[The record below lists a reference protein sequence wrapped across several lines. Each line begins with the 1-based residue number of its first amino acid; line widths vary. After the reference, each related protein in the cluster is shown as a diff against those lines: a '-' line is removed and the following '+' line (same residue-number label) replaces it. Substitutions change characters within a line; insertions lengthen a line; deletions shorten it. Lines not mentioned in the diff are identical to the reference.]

1 MILWGPAGT
10 GKTTLARIVATA
22 AGYVMEPVSAVTS
35 GVKELREALG
45 RARDRLGSDG
55 RRTVLFIDEV
65 HRFNKAQQDLLLPA
79 TESGEVVLIG
89 ATTENPFFEVNAA
102 LMSRT
107 TLWRLSPLT
116 DEELGVLID
125 RGLAVRGGAID
136 HDAREAV
143 AASADGD
150 ARSALTTLDTALL
163 LAGDGDRVTL
173 AHVAQARDGRI
184 YHQNADTHY
193 DRNGNIVRPTPLG
206 TVRPHDVRAYYLGWG
221 GDGHIGRWNVS
232 HQFYQ
237 AFGRDDFNGLAGRPV
252 NINAQFAAVE
262 VSYDRDWLRYKA
274 SFVYASGDSKADDG
288 TAKGFDTIL
297 DNPNFVGGPFSYY
310 VRQGFG
316 LAGTAVGLKQGGS
329 LVPNLR
335 TSKAQGQANFVNP
348 GVYLWGLGTDIDVTP
363 KLKAFVNAN
372 YIRFAE
378 TDPLC
383 TVLLTDKIDREIG
396 WDLSLGVQYRPFLT
410 DNVILSAGWGVLL
423 PGRGYR
429 DIYRRS
435 TDPVAGL
442 EPTANAGKVDSFLYS
457 GLVALTLTY

>member
-1 MILWGPAGT
+1 MVNSGRLTSMILWGPAGT

-193 DRNGNIVRPTPLG
+193 DQVSALIKSIRGSDPDAALYWLVTLLESGESARFISRRLIILASEDIGLADPTALWTAEAAARAVEFVGLPEARLTLAHATLALALAAKSNSTTTALAAATEAVRAGGLAPVPAHLRDAHYAAASRIG
-206 TVRPHDVRAYYLGWG
+206 HGEGYRYPHDYPGAVVDQQYLP
-221 GDGHIGRWNVS
+221 DTLADAVFYNPSDHGR
-232 HQFYQ
+232 
-237 AFGRDDFNGLAGRPV
+237 
-252 NINAQFAAVE
+252 E
-262 VSYDRDWLRYKA
+262 
-274 SFVYASGDSKADDG
+274 
-288 TAKGFDTIL
+288 
-297 DNPNFVGGPFSYY
+297 
-310 VRQGFG
+310 
-316 LAGTAVGLKQGGS
+316 GS
-329 LVPNLR
+329 LVEQWRLR
-335 TSKAQGQANFVNP
+335 NNRAQNEP
-348 GVYLWGLGTDIDVTP
+348 
-363 KLKAFVNAN
+363 
-372 YIRFAE
+372 
-378 TDPLC
+378 
-383 TVLLTDKIDREIG
+383 
-396 WDLSLGVQYRPFLT
+396 
-410 DNVILSAGWGVLL
+410 
-423 PGRGYR
+423 
-429 DIYRRS
+429 
-435 TDPVAGL
+435 PV
-442 EPTANAGKVDSFLYS
+442 E
-457 GLVALTLTY
+457 